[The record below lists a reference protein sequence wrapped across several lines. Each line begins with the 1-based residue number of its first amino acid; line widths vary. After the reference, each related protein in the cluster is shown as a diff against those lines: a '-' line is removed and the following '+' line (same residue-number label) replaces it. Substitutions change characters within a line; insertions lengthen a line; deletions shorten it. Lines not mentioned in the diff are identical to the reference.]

1 MFAPYATL
9 GAKRTYDDDD
19 GDDDDDNDD
28 DFHLIAKPG
37 SFVNVDTL
45 CMSHDYW
52 KSL

>member
-19 GDDDDDNDD
+19 DDDDD

-37 SFVNVDTL
+37 LFVNVDTL
-45 CMSHDYW
+45 RMSRDYW